1 MNRGL
6 DMLFSDNYTEPVE
19 EKTPEKAGENTVSTL
34 SISLIEPNK
43 KQPRMDF
50 DPEALEEL
58 SQSIKHNGILQPIL
72 VSPLDNG
79 GYRIVAGERRW
90 RAARMAGLKEVPVY
104 VRELDEKQTMQLALI
119 ENVQRKDLSPIEEAK
134 AYKNLMDVYDM
145 TQQEISDV
153 IGKSRSVI
161 ANSLRLLTL
170 TDEVCKWLEEGKLT
184 VGHAKML
191 AGISDPSYQKDCAQ
205 MIVDNNLTVRQLE
218 DYIKMTT
225 EPKTSEKSVQ
235 TFKQENPFLREF
247 EINVND
253 NSNIK
258 AKAKQ
263 SKKGATTVSLT
274 IGKDVDVNAVLSK
287 LAELLT
293 NY

>member
-1 MNRGL
+1 
-6 DMLFSDNYTEPVE
+6 
-19 EKTPEKAGENTVSTL
+19 
-34 SISLIEPNK
+34 
-43 KQPRMDF
+43 MDF

-170 TDEVCKWLEEGKLT
+170 TDQVCKWLEEGKLD
-184 VGHAKML
+184 HE
-191 AGISDPSYQKDCAQ
+191 S
-205 MIVDNNLTVRQLE
+205 
-218 DYIKMTT
+218 
-225 EPKTSEKSVQ
+225 
-235 TFKQENPFLREF
+235 
-247 EINVND
+247 
-253 NSNIK
+253 
-258 AKAKQ
+258 
-263 SKKGATTVSLT
+263 
-274 IGKDVDVNAVLSK
+274 
-287 LAELLT
+287 
-293 NY
+293 